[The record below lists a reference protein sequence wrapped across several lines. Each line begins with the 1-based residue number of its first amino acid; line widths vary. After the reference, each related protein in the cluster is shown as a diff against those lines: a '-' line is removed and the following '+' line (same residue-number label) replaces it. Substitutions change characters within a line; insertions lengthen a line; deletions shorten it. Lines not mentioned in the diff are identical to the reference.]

1 MQVIKATNS
10 SKRINGNKVINGKN
24 GRYIN
29 KCTFTHDRGRE
40 AFIGGGLIMSEEIS
54 FESVLKNPIYKNRDM
69 IYALNPP
76 TGLLHRTEQKNE
88 LVMELAPILMNSAI
102 SCIFVY
108 GNPGTGKTSLITELG
123 EKLSGEAAK
132 NEIKFSKVYVNCS
145 ENRTETTI
153 LIELLSQMN
162 PNKEY
167 PRLGWNRTKAIEE
180 FTKELNKKEENI
192 LVVLDEVD
200 YVLKESG
207 DDILYRLSRINEQ
220 NYKSKVST
228 IIISNDLKVVDYIK
242 PRTQSAFGRVKVIFT
257 PYNSE
262 DLEDILRDRAKLAL
276 KANICSDAVLKKIA
290 EIEASRGG
298 DARRA
303 LELLDSC
310 AKITMAKGLQKI
322 TLDVVSE
329 ADANLENN
337 TILNT
342 VASLTKHQKILYLT
356 MLKNQKKVMVGGDIF
371 KEYQEMCKQ
380 YNIEPLTER
389 MIRSFFVNFSEV
401 GLIKSEVGWLQSA
414 NKKIRKITFN
424 LDKAL
429 FKKA

>member
-1 MQVIKATNS
+1 M
-10 SKRINGNKVINGKN
+10 G
-24 GRYIN
+24 
-29 KCTFTHDRGRE
+29 
-40 AFIGGGLIMSEEIS
+40 EEIS
-54 FESVLKNPIYKNRDM
+54 FESVLKNAIYKNRDM
-69 IYALNPP
+69 IYTLNPP

-88 LVMELAPILMNSAI
+88 LVMELAPILMNSAV

-123 EKLSGEAAK
+123 EKLRREAEK
-132 NEIKFSKVYVNCS
+132 NEVKFSRVYVNCS

-153 LIELLSQMN
+153 LIDLLSQMN
-162 PNKEY
+162 PEKEY
-167 PRLGWNRTKAIEE
+167 PRLGWNRAKAIEE
-180 FTKELNKKEENI
+180 FTKELDKKEGNV

-228 IIISNDLKVVDYIK
+228 IIISNDLKVADYIK

-257 PYNSE
+257 PYNSD
-262 DLEDILRDRAKLAL
+262 DLADILRDRAKLSL
-276 KANICSDAVLKKIA
+276 KANVCSDAVIEKIA

-310 AKITMAKGLQKI
+310 AKITMAKGLSKI

-337 TILNT
+337 TILNNKT
-342 VASLTKHQKILYLT
+342 RQ
-356 MLKNQKKVMVGGDIF
+356 
-371 KEYQEMCKQ
+371 YQVK
-380 YNIEPLTER
+380 T
-389 MIRSFFVNFSEV
+389 
-401 GLIKSEVGWLQSA
+401 LQSTVSGSKTA
-414 NKKIRKITFN
+414 K
-424 LDKAL
+424 L
-429 FKKA
+429 